1 MEVGVAPA
9 AAFLVFK
16 QIHSSVISASPKIAW
31 LQWIFSA
38 NHSNK
43 YPENLWALSLQSYL
57 NKVTEKMCFKYML
70 LLCQKVQVL
79 LYYRHLK
86 PSTWNYKL

>member
-31 LQWIFSA
+31 LQ
-38 NHSNK
+38 
-43 YPENLWALSLQSYL
+43 
-57 NKVTEKMCFKYML
+57 
-70 LLCQKVQVL
+70 
-79 LYYRHLK
+79 
-86 PSTWNYKL
+86 